1 VFVSRVLTLRLIA
14 PLAAAVVLLAA
25 APAAQAAPV
34 PARTSASGAPRSLRS
49 APEPM
54 QFPGDASASA
64 IRSARGTWLVGARPG
79 AGARAVARAFGA
91 RLIGGGDYVVARAS
105 ARAMASALRSRGLL
119 LYAQPDALRPTSQ
132 AVADDP
138 KSVPPDNWR
147 AAVANPNLAP
157 PPVTPTSP
165 LIALIDTRL
174 DETHPEFAGGNVSTL
189 GDRPLDNLHGTATAS
204 VAAAPKNDVG
214 ILGVWPGARALNI
227 PVGAEALT
235 CSASARAVRT
245 AIRNRAAVINMS
257 YGSRSLCRSEYNA
270 LQLAVRRG
278 IVAVAAA
285 GNEFDAGNPLEFP
298 ASLPHVLT
306 IAAVNET
313 LDSSSFSNSN
323 PAVDLSAPGE
333 AIMTAVPPAFD
344 VSDEAQ
350 DGYMRLD
357 GTSFSAPMVSGA
369 VAWVRAARP
378 DLSPDQAA
386 QTVRVS
392 ARDLGRK
399 GFDDATGFGLLDVGA
414 ALTRSPPPRDPLEPN
429 DDMVWVDGGAFG
441 KPAPPVFRGRR
452 TARLVGLVDAYE
464 DPADVYRI
472 RVRKRSRARVIA
484 RPVFGDPILAGFSAG
499 TKSLSRC
506 TRRGC
511 KSSPRLAT
519 SRRKGSR
526 TERITL
532 RNRTSRMR
540 TFYVA
545 LGPQAGARSLDAGYR
560 LTIRRP

>member
-1 VFVSRVLTLRLIA
+1 MNRVPTSRLIA
-14 PLAAAVVLLAA
+14 PLAAVAALLAA
-25 APAAQAAPV
+25 GPAQA
-34 PARTSASGAPRSLRS
+34 GLRS
-49 APEPM
+49 VAEPM
-54 QFPGDASASA
+54 QFPGDASASS
-64 IRSARGTWLVGARPG
+64 IRAAQGTWLVGARPG
-79 AGARAVARAFGA
+79 SGARTVSRAFGA
-91 RLIGGGDYVVARAS
+91 RHLGGGDYVVARGR

-119 LYAQPDALRPTSQ
+119 LYAQPDALRRTT

-138 KSVPPDNWR
+138 RSVAPDDWR
-147 AAVANPNLAP
+147 ASVADPKLDP
-157 PPVTPTSP
+157 PAVTPASP
-165 LIALIDTRL
+165 LIALLDTRL
-174 DETHPEFAGGNVSTL
+174 EETHPEFALGNVRTL
-189 GDRPLDNLHGTATAS
+189 GGRPLDNPHGTATAA

-214 ILGVWPGARALNI
+214 ILGVWPGARALNV
-227 PVGAEALT
+227 PVGEDALT

-257 YGSRSLCRSEYNA
+257 YGSPSLCRAEYTA

-278 IVAVAAA
+278 IVPVAAA
-285 GNEFDAGNPLEFP
+285 GNEFADGNPLEFP

-306 IAAVNET
+306 IAAVNAT
-313 LDSSSFSNSN
+313 MDSSSFSNSN

-333 AIMTAVPPAFD
+333 SIMTAVPPAFD
-344 VSDEAQ
+344 VEDGTQ

-357 GTSFSAPMVSGA
+357 GTSFSAPMVSAA

-378 DLSPDQAA
+378 GLSPDQAA
-386 QTVRVS
+386 QTVRLS

-399 GFDDATGFGLLDVGA
+399 GFDNSTGFGLLDVGA
-414 ALTRSPPPRDPLEPN
+414 ALTKSPPPRDPLEPN
-429 DDMVWVDGGAFG
+429 DDIVWVDGRAFG
-441 KPAPPVFRGRR
+441 KAAPAVFRGRR
-452 TARLVGLVDAYE
+452 TARLVGLVDVYE
-464 DPADVYRI
+464 DPADVYRV
-472 RVRKRSRARVIA
+472 RVRPQARVRVIA
-484 RPVFGDPILAGFSAG
+484 RPVFGDPILAGFAPG
-499 TKSLSRC
+499 TRSLSRC
-506 TRRGC
+506 SRTRC

-532 RNRTSRMR
+532 RNRSSRAR